1 MISKIVLTSIA
12 FTSTLLASTPIQ
24 TINIEGNLKV
34 PTKFLQKNIQ
44 NHIGKIADQNELNAI
59 IQDTEAYYRKHNYT
73 LAYAQVQPQDESK
86 GIFKIVVGK
95 YADFNERSIGEM
107 KRRTIEKGS
116 INQIFFVGNE
126 KISTYRLMKLIEP
139 SLGKTND
146 QTHLDEIV
154 KEVENYY
161 REHRYELAYAQVKK
175 VDEQGIVTIEIKK
188 HPNFKALYAYQ
199 GKN

>member
-1 MISKIVLTSIA
+1 MISKIVLASIA

-44 NHIGKIADQNELNAI
+44 HHIGKIADQNELNAI

>member
-12 FTSTLLASTPIQ
+12 FTSTLLASSPIQ